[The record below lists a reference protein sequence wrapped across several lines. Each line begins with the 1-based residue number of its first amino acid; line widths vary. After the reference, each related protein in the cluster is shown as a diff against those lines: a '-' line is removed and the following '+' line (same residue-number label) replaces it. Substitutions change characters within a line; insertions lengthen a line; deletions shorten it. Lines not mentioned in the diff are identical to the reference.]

1 MWMKQGRLFRA
12 YVVLWI
18 ATGVLALIILL
29 LPREGQCRWADSNR
43 RPSGYESNAL
53 TS

>member
-29 LPREGQCRWADSNR
+29 LRAGQ
-43 RPSGYESNAL
+43 
-53 TS
+53 